1 MLNLAKKLL
10 ASSIF
15 VLFAVNALATEC
27 EEPAD
32 GDLIVD
38 KDWHLSNEPAEAPD
52 GKYPENGGTGPF
64 ETIQQMLDVI
74 QPGDCGFVKESAEP
88 YRELTGKRGQSIVGN
103 TFLVGGTSEEERV
116 VVSGFPGQRPII
128 DNGMIKPEGSWG
140 AAGFLVANGDYI
152 TIKNFEIR
160 NTTSSGIMMHPSNV
174 NRHILVTNNHI
185 HHNYGDDNIGTVRL
199 DWCDYCVVRNNVLHD
214 TYKFEV
220 VGSNPINDI
229 PRSMFSGV
237 HGYRPSNC
245 IIENNLI
252 YNVGGGVF
260 QKEPNPQKADS
271 NVVRYNIF
279 YNLADA
285 AYVVGNMG
293 AGLNPSFNPKFHH
306 NLVYR
311 AKGAVSVDHY
321 ETVGT
326 GAGLEVYNNTV
337 VDVEYFVTIANTADV
352 VIHSNIIGETNGGA
366 ILAKRPGEPPRYNS
380 FKEVDYNLYYGVPK
394 IIELDRYLSTST
406 SFDNVLEWA
415 AAEPLDQ
422 LRTQIP
428 VSVGEHSFSANPL
441 FRSETNRNYNL
452 ANGSPAIGKGKGGTT
467 IGAFGNGFNIGP
479 DSTMISERIVT
490 PTAPGVTT
498 KSAN

>member
-1 MLNLAKKLL
+1 MINKAKKLL
-10 ASSIF
+10 IGPLLLMSAGT
-15 VLFAVNALATEC
+15 ALATEC
-27 EEPAD
+27 EVPAD
-32 GDLIVD
+32 GDLFVD
-38 KDWHLSNEPAEAPD
+38 KDWHLTNEPAGTSD
-52 GKYPENGGTGPF
+52 GRYPEDGGTGPF
-64 ETIQQMLDVI
+64 EKIQEMLDVI
-74 QPGDCGFVKESAEP
+74 QPGECAFVKAAAEP

-103 TFLVGGTSEEERV
+103 TFIAGGTSEDQRV
-116 VVSGFPGQRPII
+116 VVSGYPGQRPII

-140 AAGFLVANGDYI
+140 AAGFLVATGDYI

-199 DWCDYCVVRNNVLHD
+199 DWCDSCIVRNNVLHD

-220 VGSNPINDI
+220 VGSNPVNDI

-260 QKEPNPQKADS
+260 QKEPNPQMADS
-271 NVVRYNIF
+271 NTVRYNIF

-285 AYVVGNMG
+285 AYVIGNMG
-293 AGLNPSFNPKFHH
+293 AGLNPSVNPKFHH
-306 NLVYR
+306 NLVYN

-326 GAGLEVYNNTV
+326 GDGLEVYNNTV
-337 VDVEYFVTIANTADV
+337 VDVEYFITVANTANAV
-352 VIHSNIIGETNGGA
+352 VHSNLVVGTDNGG
-366 ILAKRPGEPPRYNS
+366 ILAKRPGDSPRYNS
-380 FKEVDYNLYYGVPK
+380 FKEIDYNLYFDVDK

-406 SFDNVLEWA
+406 SFQSVAAWA
-415 AAEPLDQ
+415 DAEPLEA
-422 LRTQIP
+422 LRTLIP
-428 VSVGEHSFSANPL
+428 ESVGGNSLAANPM
-441 FRSETNRNYNL
+441 FRSDTNRNYNL
-452 ANGSPAIGKGKGGTT
+452 LPNSPAIGKGKGGTT

-479 DSTMISERIVT
+479 DSTMISERIEKL
-490 PTAPGVTT
+490 PSPGVVGT
-498 KSAN
+498 SN